1 MSNVNISVDE
11 LVENINGA
19 FKVAKPALIAVAV
32 AMLLIAVTFIA
43 FKIVETVQ
51 NNKKNKVIKEAGQTM
66 ADSIDKN
73 AEEQLKINSLVNDTL
88 NELNKSNKID
98 I

>member
-11 LVENINGA
+11 LVQNINGA

-43 FKIVETVQ
+43 FKVVETVQ
-51 NNKKNKVIKEAGQTM
+51 NNKKNKAIKEAGQTM

-88 NELNKSNKID
+88 NELNKSNKVGI
-98 I
+98 

>member
-51 NNKKNKVIKEAGQTM
+51 NNKKKQ
-66 ADSIDKN
+66 
-73 AEEQLKINSLVNDTL
+73 
-88 NELNKSNKID
+88 SNKRSRTNNG
-98 I
+98 